1 MKKVES
7 VPIESLILNWDI
19 YPRHH
24 VDSANVRSMID
35 AEEAGV
41 KLPPIV
47 VDRKTKMVVDG
58 FHRIEKNKRLDLPE
72 IEVEWHDY
80 KNTAAMVEDSI
91 RRNLHGRPLDPYDKA
106 RCIQIAE
113 VVGLSVDRLA
123 AAMSLT
129 VDRLEDLRIRKTA
142 IGPDNRIMPIKRTL
156 QHLAGRKITQE
167 QVQGNQQA
175 SGLSAAHYANQLAN
189 CLEKK
194 LVDWS
199 DDKTVAALERVQG
212 LLKKCMAKQKA

>member
-1 MKKVES
+1 MKPQS

-24 VDSANVRSMID
+24 IDSSNVRSMID

-41 KLPPIV
+41 KLPPIIA
-47 VDRKTKMVVDG
+47 DRKTKMVVDG

-80 KNTAAMVEDSI
+80 KNQAEMVEDSI

-106 RCIQIAE
+106 RCLMIAE
-113 VVGLSVDRLA
+113 AVGLSVDRLA

-129 VDRLEDLRIRKTA
+129 VERLEDLRIRKTA
-142 IGPDNRIMPIKRTL
+142 IGPDSKIMPIKNTL
-156 QHLAGRKITQE
+156 RPFAGTKLTKE
-167 QVQGNQQA
+167 QVTGNERS
-175 SGLSAAHYANQLAN
+175 SGMPVAFYANQLSN

-194 LVDWS
+194 LVDFE
-199 DDKTVAALERVQG
+199 DANTMAALERLQ
-212 LLKKCMAKQKA
+212 KMMRKFMARSKV